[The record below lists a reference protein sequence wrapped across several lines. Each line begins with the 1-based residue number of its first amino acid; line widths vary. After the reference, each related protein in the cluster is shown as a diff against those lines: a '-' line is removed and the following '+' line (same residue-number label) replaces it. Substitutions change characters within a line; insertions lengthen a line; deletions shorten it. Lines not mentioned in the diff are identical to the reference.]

1 MAGHLSGQSLETL
14 VNVLSCRKLSF
25 YTPDMKTPHPSDRL
39 RSILDFMLNFPSRE
53 QLIVFLSEN
62 VCPYGEAAGV
72 CTGTLGD
79 LGEIKFGFSHGFID
93 AEQIYAKVNIAHDDP
108 TAETFRTMKTK
119 MINLHRIYE
128 NFSQAVAPAGIT
140 DYGTGVGFPATSRR
154 IYIFAFVDEQERF
167 QSHME
172 YFETLRSILTFW
184 EALYDSKINK
194 ESSKPV
200 LRDKSLTP
208 RQENILKMVNEGKTN
223 ALIASQLGY
232 SESLIRQETIII
244 YRKLGV
250 EGRRELKR
258 EMAS

>member
-1 MAGHLSGQSLETL
+1 
-14 VNVLSCRKLSF
+14 
-25 YTPDMKTPHPSDRL
+25 
-39 RSILDFMLNFPSRE
+39 
-53 QLIVFLSEN
+53 
-62 VCPYGEAAGV
+62 
-72 CTGTLGD
+72 
-79 LGEIKFGFSHGFID
+79 
-93 AEQIYAKVNIAHDDP
+93 
-108 TAETFRTMKTK
+108 
-119 MINLHRIYE
+119 
-128 NFSQAVAPAGIT
+128 
-140 DYGTGVGFPATSRR
+140 
-154 IYIFAFVDEQERF
+154 
-167 QSHME
+167 ME

>member
-1 MAGHLSGQSLETL
+1 VTGHLSGQSLETPSNIL
-14 VNVLSCRKLSF
+14 ACQKLFF
-25 YTPDMKTPHPSDRL
+25 YTLEMKTPLPINRL
-39 RSILDFMLNFPSRE
+39 RSTLDFLLNFPSRE

-79 LGEIKFGFSHGFID
+79 LGEIKFGFSHGFIN
-93 AEQIYAKVNIAHDDP
+93 AEQIYSTVNIAHDDP

-119 MINLHRIYE
+119 VINLHTIYE
-128 NFSQAVAPAGIT
+128 NFSQAFAPVGIT
-140 DYGTGVGFPATSRR
+140 NYGTGVGFPTTSRR
-154 IYIFAFVDEQERF
+154 IYIFAFIDEQELF
-167 QSHME
+167 NDHME

-184 EALYDSKINK
+184 EAIYDSKITK
-194 ESSKPV
+194 ESSKLV
-200 LRDKSLTP
+200 LRDKSLTS
-208 RQENILKMVNEGKTN
+208 RQESILKMINEGKTN